1 MSKYLFPTG
10 EQNPRYAGG
19 DVTLTCQM
27 CGDTFVRNRM
37 KKKAKFCSI
46 SCSVKNIHRPEII
59 AKRAKTATGLKR
71 PYANYKK
78 GEESPFWLGEDV
90 GYAGL
95 HTWLTKT
102 YGSPERCEDCGVKGV
117 KRNGCWSIHWS
128 NNSREYKRDRKD
140 FSGRC
145 VSCHKKYDLSLIR
158 QVYA

>member
-37 KKKAKFCSI
+37 KKNAKFCSI

-59 AKRAKTATGLKR
+59 ARRAETATGLKR
-71 PYANYKK
+71 PHAKYKKEEESPNWLGDDVGYGGVHAWLHRNFGNPLECIDCGKK
-78 GEESPFWLGEDV
+78 GE
-90 GYAGL
+90 
-95 HTWLTKT
+95 TKS
-102 YGSPERCEDCGVKGV
+102 GRW
-117 KRNGCWSIHWS
+117 NLHWS
-128 NNSREYKRDRKD
+128 NNSREYKRDRND